1 MALTEST
8 TLGGIPIEVGARD
21 GKTRTLVWALA
32 FVLAMVISAY
42 VIVPVPFSPVPITLQ
57 VLVVL
62 LAGTLMGPWVG
73 AAAMAAYLAIGIS
86 GAPVFAG
93 AGAGFAWLAGPTGG
107 YLLAFPLAAA
117 ATGALSAGRDA
128 GPIRVG
134 AAMILGVAIIY
145 LGGISQL
152 AILTGQGLPEVFAVG
167 VIPFVIGDLLK
178 IGIGCAL
185 VAGIR
190 SREVS

>member
-8 TLGGIPIEVGARD
+8 TLGGIPIEVGERD
-21 GKTRTLVWALA
+21 GKTRTLAWALA
-32 FVLAMVISAY
+32 FVLAMVIAAY
-42 VIVPVPFSPVPITLQ
+42 VTVPVPFSPVPITLQ

-62 LAGTLMGPWVG
+62 LAGTMMGPWVG
-73 AAAMAAYLAIGIS
+73 AAAMAGYLALGIA

-117 ATGALSAGRDA
+117 VTGALGGRDA
-128 GPIRVG
+128 GVFRVG
-134 AAMILGVAIIY
+134 AAMTLGVAIIY

-152 AILTGQGLPEVFAVG
+152 AILTGQGLAEVFAVG
-167 VIPFVIGDLLK
+167 VVPFVIGDLLK
-178 IGIGCAL
+178 VGVGTAL
-185 VAGIR
+185 VTGIR
-190 SREVS
+190 SRDAS

>member
-93 AGAGFAWLAGPTGG
+93 AGAGFACYEDGGGSWGYFFNELVYRSHSLILAYHTSKTGFG
-107 YLLAFPLAAA
+107 GDFVAKAFDFANHVIMFRGLV
-117 ATGALSAGRDA
+117 DA
-128 GPIRVG
+128 GKKGIVRKRFSD
-134 AAMILGVAIIY
+134 IIKCTKSHGFNSLFY
-145 LGGISQL
+145 FS
-152 AILTGQGLPEVFAVG
+152 
-167 VIPFVIGDLLK
+167 
-178 IGIGCAL
+178 IGCY
-185 VAGIR
+185 
-190 SREVS
+190 EYYW